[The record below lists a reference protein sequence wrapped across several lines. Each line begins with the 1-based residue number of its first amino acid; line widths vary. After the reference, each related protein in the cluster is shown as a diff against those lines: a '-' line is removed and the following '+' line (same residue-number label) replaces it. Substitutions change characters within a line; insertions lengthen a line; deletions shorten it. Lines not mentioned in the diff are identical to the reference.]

1 MGKIMNNLKELSEL
15 AWQGE
20 LDTKFEHH
28 PVHTFYEG
36 STELAENLLGLKGI
50 GGFYVV
56 DTNDGLVMIDAGS
69 HLDIDSAYTEI
80 KKWRP
85 KSNVRAAIFTHHHV
99 DHIFATKKFDEDA
112 DQSNQ
117 NRPVVYSHKLL
128 PDHFDRYK
136 KTLGWNTAINK
147 RQFAINV
154 PHFKW
159 PEEYR
164 YPDITFEDEYTFK
177 IGDCNF
183 ELFHG
188 RGETDDHTW
197 IYIPERKILA
207 PGDLFIWAVPN
218 GGNPQKVQRYIS
230 DWSDA
235 LKLMMK
241 KDAEIMIPGHG
252 LPIYGKDRIQEALS
266 TTADFLEDI
275 EEQTLNLMNQ
285 GKSLN
290 EVFHKVKISSEISNK
305 PWLRPVYDDPKFLIK
320 MIWRR
325 YGGWW
330 DGEYDRLLPS
340 SRNEEAAEW
349 INLSGGVEKVIEK
362 ALELT
367 AQDKSSIAANLIE
380 TAYHAEPD
388 NEEVHAA
395 RSHIYSEFSKKQSSS
410 MGRNI
415 LNHASLASA
424 KGKRDL
430 AQTED

>member
-50 GGFYVV
+50 AGFYII
-56 DTNDGLVMIDAGS
+56 DTKDGLVMIDSGS
-69 HLDIDSAYTEI
+69 HLDIDSAYNEI

-85 KSNVRAAIFTHHHV
+85 EEDVKAAIFTHHHV
-99 DHIFATKKFDEDA
+99 DHIFGTQRFDEEA
-112 DQSNQ
+112 NKSNRK
-117 NRPVVYSHKLL
+117 RPIVYSHELL
-128 PDHFDRYK
+128 PDHLDRYK
-136 KTLGWNTAINK
+136 KTLGWNTAINR

-164 YPDITFEDEYTFK
+164 YPDITYGDKTSFTL
-177 IGDCNF
+177 GDCTF

-197 IYIPERKILA
+197 VFVPERKILA

-218 GGNPQKVQRYIS
+218 GGNPQKVQRYVS
-230 DWSDA
+230 DWSKA
-235 LKLMMK
+235 LKQMMK

-252 LPIYGKDRIQEALS
+252 FPIFGKERIQEALS
-266 TTADFLEDI
+266 TTAYFLENLED
-275 EEQTLNLMNQ
+275 ETLRLMNQ

-290 EVFHKVKISSEISNK
+290 EVFHQVKIPTEIQKK

-320 MIWRR
+320 MIWKR

-330 DGEYDRLLPS
+330 DGEYDRLLPDT
-340 SRNEEAAEW
+340 RENEAKEW
-349 INLSGGVEKVIEK
+349 VDLCGGTDLIIDK
-362 ALELT
+362 ALENLR
-367 AQDKSSIAANLIE
+367 KKKIELAAHLIE
-380 TAYHAEPD
+380 VAYYAD
-388 NEEVHAA
+388 KQNKKLHAA
-395 RSHIYSEFSKKQSSS
+395 RKEIYSSFSKIQDSS
-410 MGRNI
+410 MARNI
-415 LNHASLASA
+415 LNHAALSSNEQ
-424 KGKRDL
+424 KRDL
-430 AQTED
+430 ASEN

>member
-1 MGKIMNNLKELSEL
+1 MNNLKELSEL

-50 GGFYVV
+50 AGFYII
-56 DTNDGLVMIDAGS
+56 DTKDGLVMIDSGS
-69 HLDIDSAYTEI
+69 HLDIDSAYNEI

-85 KSNVRAAIFTHHHV
+85 EDDVKAAIFTHHHV
-99 DHIFATKKFDEDA
+99 DHIFGTQRFDKEA
-112 DQSNQ
+112 NKSNRK
-117 NRPVVYSHKLL
+117 RPIVYSHELL
-128 PDHFDRYK
+128 PDHLDRYK
-136 KTLGWNTAINK
+136 KTLGWNTAINR

-164 YPDITFEDEYTFK
+164 YPDITYGDKTSFTL
-177 IGDCNF
+177 GDCTF

-197 IYIPERKILA
+197 VFVPERKILA

-218 GGNPQKVQRYIS
+218 GGNPQKVQRYVS
-230 DWSDA
+230 DWSKA
-235 LKLMMK
+235 LKQMMK

-252 LPIYGKDRIQEALS
+252 FPIFGKERIQEALS
-266 TTADFLEDI
+266 TTAYFLENLED
-275 EEQTLNLMNQ
+275 ETLRLMNQ

-290 EVFHKVKISSEISNK
+290 EVFHQVKIPTKIQKK

-320 MIWRR
+320 MIWKR

-330 DGEYDRLLPS
+330 DGEYDRLLPDT
-340 SRNEEAAEW
+340 RENEAKEW
-349 INLSGGVEKVIEK
+349 VDLCGGIDLIIDK
-362 ALELT
+362 ALENLS
-367 AQDKSSIAANLIE
+367 KKKFELAAHLIE
-380 TAYHAEPD
+380 VAYYADKQNKKLHTARKE
-388 NEEVHAA
+388 
-395 RSHIYSEFSKKQSSS
+395 IYSAFSKVQDSS
-410 MGRNI
+410 MARNI
-415 LNHASLASA
+415 LNHAALSSNEQ
-424 KGKRDL
+424 KRDL
-430 AQTED
+430 ASEN